1 MKKLWRKALYALAG
15 RLPLRIISEGTRPY
29 LERYYL
35 FSLFGARC
43 YLHRFVGDDPARGLH
58 DHPWPWAYS
67 VILAGEYIEVRRD
80 GARRVR
86 WFNSLRGDSFHRVLL
101 LRNEIEIPTFFRTPI
116 KTIKIDEKKSATL
129 YHDYSTELVPTP
141 CWSLFIH
148 EAKTN
153 KPWGFWRDTT
163 PINPTDIHGSL
174 TIGSGPPAL
183 TAEWTQHTYAEG
195 GMGSAEW
202 WHTAPKGRD
211 QPQRSPQD

>member
-1 MKKLWRKALYALAG
+1 MKKLWRKALYVVAG
-15 RLPLRIISEGTRPY
+15 HLPLRIISEGTRPY

-35 FSLFGARC
+35 CTIFGARC

-67 VILAGEYIEVRRD
+67 LIIAGEYIEVRRD

-86 WFNSLRGDSFHRVLL
+86 WFNSLRGDTFHRVRLPQHSGTH
-101 LRNEIEIPTFFRTPI
+101 RETFSYANTDRLFEDSRF
-116 KTIKIDEKKSATL
+116 AT
-129 YHDYSTELVPTP
+129 TNQTP

-148 EAKTN
+148 EAKAN

-163 PINPTDIHGSL
+163 PINPTDIAGSL
-174 TIGSGPPAL
+174 TIGSGPPPL
-183 TAEWTQHTYAEG
+183 HAEWTQHTYPEG

-202 WHTAPKGRD
+202 WHTSPKGRD
-211 QPQRSPQD
+211 DPKRLPQD